1 MKRHPYVACEFS
13 DDLVIWR
20 YFTWPK
26 FMWLLEESRLFFCRM
41 DRLKDKAE
49 LPATEII
56 AKSYRNTLED
66 FRKCLNISKM
76 ESFVNCWTISPHEE
90 SVMWDAYANDEMG
103 VAIKTTVGNLIK
115 CDLNENSGVDVGK
128 VSYFDEQV
136 ESPQP
141 PGERMNFLYL
151 AFAKRKYYDRETE
164 LRLFRGV
171 QDDQFSL
178 PVDLK
183 TMIQE
188 VRINPSAP
196 EYAKTLIRKY
206 ICSKGYSFPVLDSD
220 L

>member
-1 MKRHPYVACEFS
+1 
-13 DDLVIWR
+13 
-20 YFTWPK
+20 
-26 FMWLLEESRLFFCRM
+26 
-41 DRLKDKAE
+41 
-49 LPATEII
+49 
-56 AKSYRNTLED
+56 
-66 FRKCLNISKM
+66 
-76 ESFVNCWTISPHEE
+76 
-90 SVMWDAYANDEMG
+90 MG